1 MAGGS
6 GVSGCLELLESRR
19 MLAATSPLDS
29 AFGVG
34 GQVANLGGPIES
46 LPDGKILVDVNG
58 SGTIERLN
66 ADGSVDTTFNPAG
79 VIDDWKPGVA
89 RQPDGKLLVVS
100 GGVLTRYNIHGS
112 VDATFGSN
120 GTVSA
125 FKLPYWA
132 RSFTPQDVALEGSG
146 IIVAGI
152 AQPTDP
158 STSPQ
163 AVIEQLDASG
173 TPSSSPYGVEFY
185 PAPVYDNETVP
196 RVVRMRIARSGEVIV
211 GVSGIYAGPGEVVGF
226 PRPGTLP
233 LSGPFVANNLATM
246 DITDLAITPAGK
258 VLVAGTREPSLTAP
272 PPPVAMVERLN
283 ADLTADGSF
292 GADFRGVATIAGCT
306 AGGYVALAGNGA
318 VLTDATNADG
328 SHSLFRLIPGTYY
341 TQTVSGHIFEDLNGD
356 GIEQPGEPP
365 LAGWRV
371 KVSGGVSALTDA
383 QGNFTTPAES
393 NDGSY
398 TITEVIEPGW
408 ACTDP
413 ANPGTGAGT
422 QTTPFGTSQ
431 PVTGITFGNAP
442 LRKAASVFGRIAG
455 GGTAESNWRVYID
468 TNGDGQWQSG
478 EPYVWTDTNGNYR
491 FTGLTPGTY
500 ELRDDIHEGWGQLS
514 PSTTV
519 AATPTAEGSGLI
531 TLTLAAGDN
540 QRVNFVEKRVTACR
554 ISGYVFLDR
563 NHDGIREPGE
573 PTMQPDEAVLII
585 SGVRDLT
592 TWNSTGYFAI
602 DDLPLGTYSIYLN
615 PAGVG
620 TDAVATTPAYNI
632 TFRKP
637 GIFADVA
644 IGEYLA
650 PAPS

>member
-6 GVSGCLELLESRR
+6 GVTGCLELLEPRR
-19 MLAATSPLDS
+19 MLAATSPLDP

-66 ADGSVDTTFNPAG
+66 ADGSVDTTFKPAG

-89 RQPDGKLLVVS
+89 RQPDGKLLVIS
-100 GGVLTRYNIHGS
+100 GGVLTRYDIHGS
-112 VDATFGSN
+112 VDARFGSN

-125 FKLPYWA
+125 FELPYWA
-132 RSFTPQDVALEGSG
+132 RSFTPQDVALEGG
-146 IIVAGI
+146 EIIVAGI

-163 AVIEQLDASG
+163 AVIEQLSAGG
-173 TPSSSPYGVEFY
+173 TPSSSPYGLEFY

-196 RVVRMRIARSGEVIV
+196 RVVRMRIAKSGEVIV
-211 GVSGIYAGPGEVVGF
+211 GVSGIYGGPGEVVAF
-226 PRPGTLP
+226 PRPGILP
-233 LSGPFVANNLATM
+233 PFAPFAANNLAPM
-246 DITDLAITPAGK
+246 DVTDLAITPSGK
-258 VLVAGTREPSLTAP
+258 VLVAGTLVAGAVSPPS
-272 PPPVAMVERLN
+272 PPVASVERLN

-292 GADFRGVATIAGCT
+292 GADYRGVATIAGTT
-306 AGGYVALAGNGA
+306 AGSYVALASNGT

-328 SHSLFRLIPGTYY
+328 SHSLFRLIPATYY
-341 TQTVSGHIFEDLNGD
+341 TQTVSGHVFDDLNGD
-356 GIEQPGEPP
+356 GIEEPGEPP

-371 KVSGGVSALTDA
+371 EVSEGASAMTDA

-398 TITEVIEPGW
+398 TITEVIKPGW

-422 QTTPFGTSQ
+422 QTTPFGTPQ
-431 PVTGITFGNAP
+431 PVTGITFGDAP
-442 LRKAASVFGRIAG
+442 LRNVASVFGRIAG

-468 TNGDGQWQSG
+468 TNGDGQWESG
-478 EPYVWTDTNGNYR
+478 EPYVWTDANGNYR
-491 FTGLTPGTY
+491 FTGLNPGTY
-500 ELRDDIHEGWGQLS
+500 ELRDDIHKGWGQLS

-519 AATPTAEGSGLI
+519 AATPTAEGSGLM

-540 QRVNFVEKRVTACR
+540 KRVNFVEKRVTACR

-573 PTMQPDEAVLII
+573 PTTQPIEAELII
-585 SGVRDLT
+585 SGVSDI

-602 DDLPLGTYSIYLN
+602 DDLPLGTYTIYLN

-620 TDAVATTPAYNI
+620 TDAVATTPVYNI

-637 GIFADVA
+637 GIFANAV
-644 IGEYLA
+644 IGEYLR
-650 PAPS
+650 PGPS